1 MSEHA
6 STPRLDHLDPLAAQ
20 RVLMTISCRDADHLP
35 KVEGAGEVFDL
46 DGGSVQRMH
55 NGVLIEEGCYYGPW
69 MTEIIRVLRG
79 HHEPQEEV
87 VFHEVLERLVATEP
101 SASMIEVGSFWA
113 YYSMWFHQTTHGNR
127 IVALEPDPS
136 YLDIGRRNFALN
148 GMHATFLHGVIGD
161 APGHTTA
168 FTTESTGESVEVLQY
183 DLASVMKEGGLD
195 RVGLL
200 MVDIQG
206 FETLLIERAAEL
218 LSAGAVR
225 FMIVST
231 HHHQISGD
239 ALTHQRLLERLKG
252 CGAHVIAEHT
262 VSESYSGDGLIAVS
276 FDERD
281 RYMSIAISHARAK
294 ESLFGELEVDLQSAF
309 DELERLRPLNGELER
324 LRALN
329 DELTARVVAAE
340 SGARDADARLD
351 AVFRSRSWRST
362 RPLRAVSRRLP
373 GRNR

>member
-1 MSEHA
+1 MSDHA
-6 STPRLDHLDPLAAQ
+6 STPRLGHLEPAAAQ
-20 RVLMTISCRDADHLP
+20 RVQMTISCRDADHLP
-35 KVEGAGEVFDL
+35 KVEGAGEVFEL
-46 DGGSVQRMH
+46 DGTSLQRMH

-69 MTEIIRVLRG
+69 MTEIIKALRG

-101 SASMIEVGSFWA
+101 AASMIELGSFWA
-113 YYSMWFHQTTHGNR
+113 YYSMWFHQRTKGNR
-127 IVALEPDPS
+127 VVALEPDPS

-148 GMHATFLHGVIGD
+148 EMNATFLHGSVGD
-161 APGHTTA
+161 SPGQTTT
-168 FTTESTGESVEVLQY
+168 FTTESTGELVDVVQY
-183 DLASVMKEGGLD
+183 DLASLIKETGLD

-206 FETLLIERAAEL
+206 FETVLIERAADL
-218 LSAGAVR
+218 FRTGAIR

-231 HHHQISGD
+231 HHHQISGN
-239 ALTHQRLLERLKG
+239 ALTHQQALERLKG

-262 VSESYSGDGLIAVS
+262 VGESYSGDGLIAVS

-281 RYMSIAISHARAK
+281 RDMSVAVSHARAK

-309 DELERLRPLNGELER
+309 NELEQLRTLNGEL
-324 LRALN
+324 
-329 DELTARVVAAE
+329 TARAVAAE
-340 SGARDADARLD
+340 QSSGNAHAQLE

-362 RPLRAVSRRLP
+362 RALRAATRLLPRRN
-373 GRNR
+373 G